1 MIKKRAEIKAGLMKE
16 AEKVIDDLLDWS
28 EETAEPNLTQIEG
41 IVLKLRQGL
50 SEKMAQGVAAGQ
62 EAVRPV
68 PGPSCKGCRKEMR
81 YKGML
86 PKTVSSWVGEVRL
99 ERGYYY
105 CDHCKSGLFPPG
117 RAA

>member
-1 MIKKRAEIKAGLMKE
+1 MKRKGAKLKAELMKE
-16 AEKVIDDLLDWS
+16 AEKVIDELIDWS

-41 IVLKLRQGL
+41 KVLKLRQRL
-50 SEKMAQGVAAGQ
+50 SEKMAQKVAEGQ

-68 PGPSCKGCRKEMR
+68 PGPKCEGCGAEMR

-117 RAA
+117 